1 MSMNRLV
8 KLAAVAALGTLGLTA
23 CNSGTAVN
31 PGGDSSGGSEAPANN
46 GTTSLACPGG
56 EIVGSG
62 SSAQKSA
69 MQKMIAAYTEQC
81 ADTKIEYSSPGS
93 GDGIKAFIAKQADW
107 AGTDSALKTEA
118 EEGQTASEMEQAAE
132 RCAAPAWN
140 LPMVV
145 GPVAFAYNLEGVD
158 NVNLTA
164 KVLADIFNGKVT
176 MWNDPAIAA
185 LNDGVTLPD
194 LKISVFFRSKAS
206 GTTENMTKYLQA
218 ASEGAWTAEPSK
230 DWKGKVGEGKPET
243 ADVADAVKSTK
254 GGLGYIEWGAAQERG
269 LGVAD
274 LAGTEL
280 TSESVGAAVEGAEIV
295 GTDGDLTL
303 KLKYAGLPE
312 GAYPAILVTYEAV
325 CSEGLPAE
333 KSALLKDF
341 LTFFASED
349 GQGELEAIGYAPLP
363 PAMIEKVEASIAKLK

>member
-8 KLAAVAALGTLGLTA
+8 KLAALAAVGTLGLTA

-31 PGGDSSGGSEAPANN
+31 PGGTGGGGSDAPANN
-46 GTTSLACPGG
+46 DSTSLTCPGG

-81 ADTKIEYSSPGS
+81 DDTKIEYSSPGS

-107 AGTDSALKTEA
+107 AGTDSALQTEA
-118 EEGQTASEMEQAAE
+118 EEGQSASEMDQAAE
-132 RCAAPAWN
+132 RCGAPAWN

-158 NVNLTA
+158 DLNLSA
-164 KVLADIFNGKVT
+164 AVLADIFNGKIT
-176 MWNDPAIAA
+176 QWNDPAIAEI
-185 LNDGVTLPD
+185 NEGVTLPEM
-194 LKISVFFRSKAS
+194 KISVFFRSKAS

-218 ASEGAWTAEPSK
+218 ASDGAWTAEPSK
-230 DWKGKVGEGKPET
+230 EWKGKVGEGKPET
-243 ADVADAVKSTK
+243 ADVADAVKGTK
-254 GGLGYIEWGAAQERG
+254 GGLSYMEWGAAQERA
-269 LGVAD
+269 LGVAQLD
-274 LAGTEL
+274 GTEL
-280 TSESVGAAVEGAEIV
+280 TSESVGAAVDGAEIV
-295 GTDGDLTL
+295 GADGDLTL
-303 KLKYAGLPE
+303 KLKYSGLPE

-325 CSEGLPAE
+325 CSEGLSPE

-363 PAMIEKVEASIAKLK
+363 PAMIEKVEGSIAQLK